1 MPRQPTNKSE
11 AIRELLAQ
19 RPEATVREIVAT
31 LGQKG
36 IRVRPTLVYFIRSK
50 QRQQTRRQK
59 RQRAVENSAAT
70 GVADPVKLILQVKSL
85 ARDAGGLR
93 HLKQLVDALAE

>member
-1 MPRQPTNKSE
+1 MPRSTNKSE

-19 RPEATVREIVAT
+19 QPAASVREIVST

-36 IRVRPTLVYFIRSK
+36 IKVRPTLVYFIRSK

-59 RQRAVENSAAT
+59 RQRAAENSARA
-70 GVADPVKLILQVKSL
+70 GVADPVKLILAVKSL
-85 ARDAGGLR
+85 AQDAGGMR